1 MKRMIPIIPLLIL
14 FNLVACGD
22 GEVKEDQQEFTPR
35 PVPSEYSGLS
45 IEELKAKSEK
55 SRQSDLVDRIDD
67 YKGKLVWFEGEVG
80 LVLAGSK
87 ANTYQVYI
95 YM

>member
-1 MKRMIPIIPLLIL
+1 MKRMLPIIPLLIL

-45 IEELKAKSEK
+45 IEELKAKIRKAYESEIR
-55 SRQSDLVDRIDD
+55 SEHV
-67 YKGKLVWFEGEVG
+67 KLFIEELEQIIRDGGE
-80 LVLAGSK
+80 AK
-87 ANTYQVYI
+87 
-95 YM
+95 